1 MNKGLLNIE
10 KVKNTSFDPL
20 LYLLD
25 EIFVTDNFTLDPS
38 NTLSNYYYFSKN
50 NFESF
55 FSNMINSSLKKRKRF
70 LFNFR

>member
-10 KVKNTSFDPL
+10 KVENTSFDPL